1 MWKSNTTSGRTD
13 RAGYR
18 QALTAVLSSVLFGG
32 LAGCALGGAAGLAP
46 ATFGIGTP
54 AGAADIARVDIDVM
68 PDGTGLPTGGGTA
81 RNGQP
86 VYAARCAA
94 CHGATGA
101 EGPNDRLVDRAMG
114 AGWPFAED
122 PAAKR
127 TIGNYWPYATTL
139 FDYIRRAMPV
149 DRPGS
154 LTDEEVYGLT
164 AYVLYLN
171 GIAGLDDRID
181 AQSLPRVQMPA
192 RERFVN
198 DQRRGGTEI
207 H

>member
-1 MWKSNTTSGRTD
+1 MG
-13 RAGYR
+13 
-18 QALTAVLSSVLFGG
+18 V
-32 LAGCALGGAAGLAP
+32 LAGCTSGSVADPAP
-46 ATFGIGTP
+46 KRFGIGTGVT
-54 AGAADIARVDIDVM
+54 ATEIARLDIDVM
-68 PDGTGLPTGGGTA
+68 PDGTGLPAGGGTA
-81 RNGQP
+81 RDGEP
-86 VYAARCAA
+86 VYAARCAG
-94 CHGATGA
+94 CHGAMGA
-101 EGPNDRLVDRAMG
+101 EGPNDRLADRAQG

-122 PAAKR
+122 PAARR

-139 FDYIRRAMPV
+139 FDYIRRAMPA

-171 GIAGLDDRID
+171 GIAGRDDRID

-207 H
+207 R